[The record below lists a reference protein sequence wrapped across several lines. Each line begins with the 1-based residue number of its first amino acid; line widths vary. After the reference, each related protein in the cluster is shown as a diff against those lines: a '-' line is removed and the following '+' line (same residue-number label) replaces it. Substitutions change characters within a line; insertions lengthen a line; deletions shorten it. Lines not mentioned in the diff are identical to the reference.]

1 MSADSLAS
9 PPRRLWTR
17 AEYHRAGEL
26 GLFGPEERL
35 ELIAGEVIRKMTPQ
49 HSRHA
54 SGVQYA
60 SDALRA
66 VFSAGFVVR
75 VQLPLA
81 IGTDSEPEPD
91 VAVVRGKAS
100 DYVADHPTTAVLVVE
115 VADSTV
121 RFDRT
126 TKANLY
132 ASAGVPEYWVV
143 DLNDRLL
150 EVRRN
155 PAPKPGAPFS
165 HEYTTLTRHGVR
177 DTVSPLAAP
186 HAKIAVADLIP

>member
-35 ELIAGEVIRKMTPQ
+35 ELIAGEVIRKVSPQ
-49 HSRHA
+49 KSRHA
-54 SGVQYA
+54 TTVSCVNE
-60 SDALRA
+60 ALRA
-66 VFSAGFVVR
+66 VFASGWVVR

-81 IGTDSEPEPD
+81 IGDDSEPEPD
-91 VAVVRGKAS
+91 VAVVRGAPR
-100 DYVADHPTTAVLVVE
+100 DYLDEHPTTAALVVE
-115 VADSTV
+115 VADSTL

-126 TKANLY
+126 TKAGLY
-132 ASAGVPEYWVV
+132 ASAGVPEYWVI
-143 DLNDRLL
+143 DANDRVL
-150 EVRRN
+150 EVRRD

-165 HEYTTLTRHGVR
+165 HEYTTLTRHGVE